1 MSQELTSALFLESLK
16 RKIKD
21 KCTAFEQESI
31 AFGRLSLHHAKEMGE
46 LFLQAKERVK
56 QQRRKWQPW
65 LNETCPNINA
75 RTIGLYMQVAKN
87 YDDHLA
93 TVVANNKNFTLKDA
107 QELLN
112 EVSPRKPREQKPSKV
127 NLLANIERAAS
138 QYQEYLT
145 QLVDTDLNSETQENV
160 TSVLQILNDTE
171 NLNMEVRRKLEAHQ
185 LPSAA
190 NEIVS
195 GQVDYCP
202 ICNKELMFGIK
213 SCLSCGWNMGELP
226 ATFAPED
233 FGSFR
238 ALREFV
244 DNYTSHDHNLN

>member
-1 MSQELTSALFLESLK
+1 MSLEITSALFLESLK

-46 LFLQAKERVK
+46 LFLQAKEKIK
-56 QQRRKWQPW
+56 QQGQKWQPW

-93 TVVANNKNFTLKDA
+93 TLVANDEDFTLKDA
-107 QELLN
+107 QQLLN
-112 EVSPRKPREQKPSKV
+112 KISPRKPREQKPSKV
-127 NLLANIERAAS
+127 NLLANIERAAC
-138 QYQEYLT
+138 QYQECLN
-145 QLVDTDLNSETQENV
+145 QLFDTDLNSETQEDVINMLQ
-160 TSVLQILNDTE
+160 VLNNTE
-171 NLNMEVRRKLEAHQ
+171 NLNREVRKKLENHQ

-190 NEIVS
+190 CPLIS
-195 GQVDYCP
+195 GQIEYCP
-202 ICNKELMFGIK
+202 NCDGELIFGLK

-233 FGSFR
+233 FSSFR
-238 ALREFV
+238 ALHEFV
-244 DNYTSHDHNLN
+244 DN

>member
-138 QYQEYLT
+138 QYQECLN
-145 QLVDTDLNSETQENV
+145 QLFGTDLNSETQE
-160 TSVLQILNDTE
+160 TITTMLKILNDTGDL
-171 NLNMEVRRKLEAHQ
+171 NLQVRKQLESHQ

-190 NEIVS
+190 CPLIS
-195 GQVDYCP
+195 GQTEYCP
-202 ICNKELMFGIK
+202 NCDGELIFGLK

-233 FGSFR
+233 FSSFR
-238 ALREFV
+238 ALHEFV
-244 DNYTSHDHNLN
+244 DN